1 MHMQWLTPYQEH
13 AYLLLRIVSGLMFAF
28 HGVQKIFGL
37 FTDKST
43 VFLSQLWWGGL
54 IELVC
59 GVAIALGLLTRAAA
73 FLSSGTMAVAYFQ
86 YHWKFQWGDMVFP
99 TINRGELA
107 ALYCFIFLYIAT
119 RGAGRWALDK
129 T

>member
-37 FTDKST
+37 FTDKPT

-86 YHWKFQWGDMVFP
+86 YHWKFQWGNMVFP